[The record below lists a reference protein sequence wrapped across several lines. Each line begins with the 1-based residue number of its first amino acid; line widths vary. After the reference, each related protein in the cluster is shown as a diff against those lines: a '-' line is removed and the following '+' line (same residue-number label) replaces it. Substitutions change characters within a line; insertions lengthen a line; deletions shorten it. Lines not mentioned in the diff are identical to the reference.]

1 MSDTCLCPLFRSGY
15 GVPEG
20 TTALADEEGGYETQ
34 ATQWFVVTDLGG
46 GSTEVVVGDDDGVIV
61 IPRELAEDVVD
72 AALAKEREDT
82 WVAERV
88 AEGNPV
94 KGLFPPTGQWQ
105 EEFQQ
110 WLAEH
115 PASDD

>member
-1 MSDTCLCPLFRSGY
+1 MACGN
-15 GVPEG
+15 
-20 TTALADEEGGYETQ
+20 
-34 ATQWFVVTDLGG
+34 ATVLPGDVI
-46 GSTEVVVGDDDGVIV
+46 VGDDDGVIV

-72 AALAKEREDT
+72 AALAKEHEDA

-94 KGLFPPTGQWQ
+94 KGLFPPTGQWK

-110 WLAEH
+110 WWAEH

>member
-1 MSDTCLCPLFRSGY
+1 MACGN
-15 GVPEG
+15 
-20 TTALADEEGGYETQ
+20 
-34 ATQWFVVTDLGG
+34 ATVLPGDVI
-46 GSTEVVVGDDDGVIV
+46 VGDDDGVIV

-72 AALAKEREDT
+72 AALAKEREDA

-94 KGLFPPTGQWQ
+94 KGLFPPTGQWK